1 MKSPTSV
8 KLRNLA
14 DVELAYRRLRD
25 DISAI
30 ESLSSVNQNTAAL
43 LTSMRRVL
51 VQAVL
56 ADRYVGVWVD
66 GSLEAAETVSYT
78 PISTAAE
85 LHTIVR
91 GNLKGKFQL
100 TADIDMTADCSVGGA
115 YYNAG
120 AGWEPIST
128 VSGGEGGN
136 PDSGFQGIFDGNG
149 HKITGLM
156 CNRDD
161 TDYQSLFGYVGTG
174 GIIKNLELE
183 NITITGRSQ
192 VGSVCGGTAGLI
204 YNCHVTGTSS
214 FTGNYTSTAYSGNV
228 GGIIGDND
236 GTVRLCSV
244 SATVRGLRD
253 VGLICGDND
262 GLLQYC
268 WGTGDVY
275 CSVLS
280 DAGLISGDN
289 KGFIEYVPMADMP
302 PNKGTIYGC
311 YAVGTVQSFDI
322 AEIGSPTPTGNI
334 ALGVGDNRGGRISAC
349 WVSGTV
355 SGKNPDVAGFVGN
368 NDLGDNSMEETKD
381 SIVSNCYTL
390 ATVTPVGNLPLEGA
404 VGGFVGKNKG
414 GQIYNSYCSS
424 TVSGTAGVDRE
435 HVDGFCGNN
444 SNDDLLGVL
453 SGCYFDKSLWVA
465 DYGDEDNF
473 SVGKTP
479 AQLKQQ
485 ATFEGWDFNTV
496 WSIEE
501 GVSFPTLPDMP
512 EASDTETGYVD
523 VYPIQRIGSRDLT
536 GDVRPKIVP
545 GVPIFAEECEDGVV
559 RTPIIV
565 EDRNFP
571 VGRDDITD
579 GAVGKDALGDLNG
592 NDIAGEGLT
601 WDASE
606 NLRVNDGD
614 GLSIDGVGALQ
625 VNQGFGLDI
634 NDDGELV
641 VDPSEF
647 NGDGLD
653 YDPVTGLLSVDLS
666 EVPVTDLD
674 FTDMV
679 DDTTIGF
686 DNPKAYV
693 AGKTYEIEEKCSYS
707 GVNYKSLQDA
717 NTGNTPDSSPLW
729 WESMGGQNVLK
740 IKEGLPGDGLQW
752 STKGHLEVN
761 QGFGL
766 DINGVS
772 GAVDVDP
779 SEFNGNGLDVD
790 VSGNLVVDPSEFIAA
805 SGGLDVD
812 GSNNLVVDPGDFAG
826 NGLDVDGSGDLE
838 VDITEVITSR
848 TASAASGDITPTKDL
863 DLIIRTGLTGDV
875 AINNY
880 SGTAPVQ
887 GQKLI
892 IRLKDDG
899 TTRAITYGAK
909 YRTGVTLPTD
919 TVVGKTHYL
928 GFIYNSTEDY
938 YDCVAVAEVEA

>member
-1 MKSPTSV
+1 MQSQETV

-14 DVELAYRRLRD
+14 DVELAYRRLRGD
-25 DISAI
+25 VASI
-30 ESLSSVNQNTAAL
+30 ETSQTINQNTAAL

-66 GSLEAAETVSYT
+66 GSLEEAETVAYT
-78 PISTAAE
+78 PISSAAE

-100 TADIDMTADCSVGGA
+100 TADIDLTAACQAGGD
-115 YYNAG
+115 YYNG
-120 AGWEPIST
+120 GEGWEPIST
-128 VSGGEGGN
+128 ISGGEGGN
-136 PDSGFQGIFDGNG
+136 PNSGFQGIFDGNG
-149 HKITGLM
+149 HKITGLV

-174 GIIKNLELE
+174 GIVKNLELAD
-183 NITITGRSQ
+183 ITITGRSQ
-192 VGSVCGGTAGLI
+192 VGSVCGGAAGLI

-214 FTGNYTSTAYSGNV
+214 FTGNYTSLTYSGNV

-244 SATVRGLRD
+244 AATVRGLRD

-289 KGFIEYVPMADMP
+289 KGFIENVPMADMP
-302 PNKGTIYGC
+302 TNKGTIYGC
-311 YAVGTVQSFDI
+311 YGIGTVQTFDI
-322 AEIGSPTPTGNI
+322 AEIGTPAPTGNI
-334 ALGVGDNRGGRISAC
+334 SLGVGDNRGGKISAS
-349 WVSGTV
+349 WASGTV
-355 SGKNPDVAGFVGN
+355 SGKTPDIAGFVGN
-368 NDLGDNSMEETKD
+368 NDLGDNLKGETKD
-381 SIVSNCYTL
+381 SIVSNCYAL
-390 ATVTPVGNLPLEGA
+390 GTVTPVGALPLEGA

-414 GQIYNSYCSS
+414 GQIYNCFSAC
-424 TVSGTAGVDRE
+424 VVNGTDGVTRE
-435 HVDGFCGNN
+435 HVQSFCGNN
-444 SNDDLLGVL
+444 SNDDLMGTISSCFYNSTLAAT
-453 SGCYFDKSLWVA
+453 YP
-465 DYGDEDNF
+465 GDEDGL
-473 SVGKTP
+473 SEGKTT
-479 AQLKQQ
+479 AQLYQQ
-485 ATFEGWDFNTV
+485 VTFDGWDFDGL
-496 WSIEE
+496 WDIDE
-501 GVSFPTLPDMP
+501 GVGYPTLPDMP
-512 EASDTETGYVD
+512 EASDMETGFVD
-523 VYPIQRIGSRDLT
+523 VFPIARLGARPLT
-536 GDVRPKIVP
+536 GDVRPKIIP

-565 EDRNFP
+565 EDMNFP
-571 VGRDDITD
+571 VGRDDITG
-579 GAVGKDALGDLNG
+579 GAVGKDELGDING
-592 NDIAGEGLT
+592 NDIAGEGLR
-601 WDASE
+601 WDESK
-606 NLRVNDGD
+606 NLRVNEGD
-614 GLSIDGVGALQ
+614 GLDIDGEGKLQ

-634 NDDGELV
+634 NDEGELD

-647 NGDGLD
+647 NGEGLD
-653 YDPVTGLLSVDLS
+653 YDPVTRLLSVDLS
-666 EVPVTDLD
+666 ELPVTDLD
-674 FTDMV
+674 FTDIV

-707 GVNYKSLQDA
+707 GINYKSLQDA

-740 IKEGLPGDGLQW
+740 IKEGFPGDGLSW
-752 STKGHLEVN
+752 STNGHLQVN

-790 VSGNLVVDPSEFIAA
+790 GSGILSVDPSEFIAA
-805 SGGLDVD
+805 AGGLDVD
-812 GSNNLVVDPGDFAG
+812 GSNNLVVDPADFAG
-826 NGLDVDGSGDLE
+826 NGLDVDGSGNLE
-838 VDITEVITSR
+838 VDITEVITAR
-848 TASAASGDITPTKDL
+848 TASAATGDITPTKDL
-863 DLIIRTGLTGDV
+863 DLIIRTAQGAALT
-875 AINNY
+875 INNY
-880 SGTAPVQ
+880 SGAAPVQ
-887 GQKLI
+887 GNKLI

-899 TTRAITYGAK
+899 TARAISWDTK
-909 YRTGVTLPTD
+909 YRAIGVTLPTT
-919 TVVGKTHYL
+919 TVLGKTLYL
-928 GFIYNSTEDY
+928 GFIYNSTDDKF
-938 YDCVAVAEVEA
+938 DCVATAQEA